1 MKNKYVV
8 IYEIEDLGDG
18 DGGMDY
24 GLFDRADEM
33 LFFINDKKRLYGDRF
48 RVWFAC
54 EYNTKIDFPENRES
68 EYEIKL

>member
-18 DGGMDY
+18 DGCTDY

-33 LFFINDKKRLYGDRF
+33 LFFINDKKRLCGDRF

-54 EYNTKIDFPENRES
+54 EYNTRIYFPENEES